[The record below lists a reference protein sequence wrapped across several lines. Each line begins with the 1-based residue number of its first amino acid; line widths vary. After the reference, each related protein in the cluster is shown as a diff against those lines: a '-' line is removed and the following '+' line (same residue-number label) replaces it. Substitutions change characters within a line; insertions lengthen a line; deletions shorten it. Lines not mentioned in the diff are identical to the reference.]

1 MSNSSKYKSALE
13 KYNINLND
21 AEIKKEVDL
30 LIKTKV
36 VENDTIDVKKALFSF
51 IDLTTLKQYR

>member
-21 AEIKKEVDL
+21 AEIKKE
-30 LIKTKV
+30 LIYYKNKV
-36 VENDTIDVKKALFSF
+36 SRKRHKDVKKALFISS
-51 IDLTTLKQYR
+51 I

>member
-36 VENDTIDVKKALFSF
+36 VENDTIDVKRFLLVSS
-51 IDLTTLKQYR
+51 I

>member
-30 LIKTKV
+30 LIKNKGSRKRH
-36 VENDTIDVKKALFSF
+36 NRCQKGSF
-51 IDLTTLKQYR
+51 